1 MEERELNKL
10 LARYRAGNAT
20 PEDKAFLESWY
31 LEHNGESP
39 FLMDDH
45 ERENDVDEVWKLI
58 KKYPESNKRSYLW
71 YGMAVA
77 ASLAIFVLVGGYL
90 LSYKKGSETPGRLAN
105 NDVAPGKNQATLT
118 LANGKKIILSQT
130 LNGQLANETGVTIS
144 KNSKGELIY
153 TTSHSANPAGST
165 MQFNT
170 LSTAMGEQ
178 YQVVL
183 PDGTHVWLN
192 AGSSLKYPV
201 TFAGNERLVELIG
214 EAYFEVFHNKA
225 VPFRVKTR
233 QQLVEVLGTHFN
245 VNAYTDEKATATTLI
260 EGSVKVTAAANHQN
274 IVIKP
279 GQQSTVSTRILNVE
293 EVDTDDAVAWKNGYF
308 QFSDE
313 NLEGIMKKVS
323 RWYNV
328 KVEFK
333 DRSLRALN
341 FSGTVSKYKNV
352 SQVIKT
358 LELTNVAHFKV
369 QDNLIVITN

>member
-1 MEERELNKL
+1 MEERELNEL

-31 LEHNGESP
+31 REHNEASP
-39 FLMDDH
+39 FLMDDE
-45 ERENDVDEVWKLI
+45 ERENDVDEVWERI
-58 KKYPESNKRSYLW
+58 KKDPGSNNRSYLW

-77 ASLAIFVLVGGYL
+77 ASLAIFVLVGGYF
-90 LSYKKGSETPGRLAN
+90 LSYKKGSETSGRLAS

-118 LANGKKIILSQT
+118 LANGKKLILSQT

-153 TTSHSANPAGST
+153 TTSHNAKPTGSV

-225 VPFRVKTR
+225 APFRVKTR

-260 EGSVKVTAAANHQN
+260 EGSVKVTAATNHQN

-313 NLEGIMKKVS
+313 NLESIMKKVS

-333 DRSLRALN
+333 DRSLQALN

-369 QDNLIVITN
+369 QDNVIVITN